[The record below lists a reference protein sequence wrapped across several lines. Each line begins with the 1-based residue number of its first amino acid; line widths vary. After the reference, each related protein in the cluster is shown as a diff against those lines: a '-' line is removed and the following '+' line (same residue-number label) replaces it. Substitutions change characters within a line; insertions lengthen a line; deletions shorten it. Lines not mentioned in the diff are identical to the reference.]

1 MLSQKR
7 IESLQSKKALIANRI
22 EQEERSPSID
32 TTSLRHLKKQKLEL
46 TEILNGIRRDGE
58 TMQ

>member
-7 IESLQSKKALIANRI
+7 IESLQNKKALLAHRI
-22 EQEERSPSID
+22 EQEERAASID

-46 TEILNGIRRDGE
+46 SEILQGIRRDSE